1 MPSSSSYFS
10 PKLFKFLRDLAVNN
24 NKAWFQENKP
34 RYEDDV
40 KEPLLRFISDFADH
54 LEKISEQFNAD
65 PRPNG
70 GSMFRIYRDARFA
83 KDKAPYKTH
92 AAAHFRHRV
101 GKDVHAPGFYLHLEP
116 GNCFMG
122 GGIWHPDPPAL
133 HKIRDAIIAKPDDW
147 KKVIKSGLV
156 IEGDALTRAP
166 QGYRA
171 DHPFVED
178 LKRKDFFTSIHF
190 SDKDACA
197 GDFIKRYADACRMS
211 VPLMKFLTHAVEL
224 PF

>member
-1 MPSSSSYFS
+1 MSNNHLT
-10 PKLFKFLRDLAVNN
+10 PKLFKFLRDLAANN
-24 NKAWFQENKP
+24 NKEWFLENKP
-34 RYEDDV
+34 RYEDHV
-40 KEPLLRFISDFADH
+40 KEPLLQFISDFADH

-70 GSMFRIYRDARFA
+70 GSMFRIYRDARFG
-83 KDKAPYKTH
+83 KDKSPYKTH

-101 GKDVHAPGFYLHLEP
+101 GKNVHAPGFYLHLEP

-133 HKIRDAIIAKPDDW
+133 HKIRSAIVAKRSAW
-147 KKVIKSGLV
+147 GKVLKAGIV
-156 IEGDALTRAP
+156 VEGDTLSRAP
-166 QGYRA
+166 QGFRA
-171 DHPFVED
+171 DDPHVDD
-178 LKRKDFFTSIHF
+178 LKRKDFFTAVAF
-190 SDKDACA
+190 SDKEACSA
-197 GDFIKRYADACRMS
+197 DFIKHYADACRAT

>member
-1 MPSSSSYFS
+1 MAGGTRYFS
-10 PKLFKFLRDLAVNN
+10 PKLFKFLDELAQNN
-24 NKAWFQENKP
+24 NKAWFADNKS
-34 RYEDDV
+34 RYESDV
-40 KEPLLRFISDFADH
+40 KEPLLNFISDFADY
-54 LEKISEQFNAD
+54 LEEISEQFNAD
-65 PRPNG
+65 PRTNG

-116 GNCFMG
+116 GRCFMG

-133 HKIRDAIIAKPDDW
+133 RKIRDAIVDKPDDW
-147 KKVIKSGLV
+147 KKVLKSGLV
-156 IEGDALTRAP
+156 IEGDTLSRAP

-171 DHPFVED
+171 DDPFVED
-178 LKRKDFFTSIHF
+178 LKRKDFFTSIAF
-190 SDKDACA
+190 TDKQACSA
-197 GDFIKRYADACRMS
+197 DFMQRYAGACKAT
-211 VPLMKFLTHAVEL
+211 VPLMRFLTHAVEL

>member
-1 MPSSSSYFS
+1 MAASKSHFG
-10 PKLFKFLRDLAVNN
+10 PKLFKFLRDLAANN
-24 NKAWFQENKP
+24 NKPWFQDNKP

-40 KEPLLRFISDFADH
+40 KEPLLSFISDFADH
-54 LEKISEQFNAD
+54 LEKISEQFNSD

-83 KDKAPYKTH
+83 RDKDPYKTH

-133 HKIRDAIIAKPDDW
+133 RKIRDAIVAKPDDW
-147 KKVIKSGLV
+147 KKVLKSGLV
-156 IEGDALTRAP
+156 IEGDTLTRAP

-171 DHPFVED
+171 DHSFVDD
-178 LKRKDFFTSIHF
+178 LKRKDFFTSIAF
-190 SDKDACA
+190 SDKEACSP
-197 GDFIKRYADACRMS
+197 DFIKRYADACKQS

>member
-1 MPSSSSYFS
+1 MAASSSHFG
-10 PKLFKFLRDLAVNN
+10 PKLFKFLRDLAANN
-24 NKAWFQENKP
+24 NKTWFQENKP

-40 KEPLLRFISDFADH
+40 KEPLLNFISDFADH

-83 KDKAPYKTH
+83 KDKDPYKTH

-116 GNCFMG
+116 RNCFMG

-133 HKIRDAIIAKPDDW
+133 RKIRDAIVAKPDDW
-147 KKVIKSGLV
+147 KKVLKSGLV

-171 DHPFVED
+171 DHPFVDD
-178 LKRKDFFTSIHF
+178 LKRKDFFTSIAF
-190 SDKDACA
+190 SDKEACSA
-197 GDFIKRYADACRMS
+197 DFIKRYAQACKQS
-211 VPLMKFLTHAVEL
+211 APLIKFLTHAVEL

>member
-1 MPSSSSYFS
+1 MAISNSYFS
-10 PKLFKFLRDLAVNN
+10 PKLFKFLRELSANN
-24 NKAWFQENKP
+24 SKQWFQENKP
-34 RYEDDV
+34 RYEDNV

-122 GGIWHPDPPAL
+122 GGIWHPDPAAL
-133 HKIRDAIIAKPDDW
+133 HKIRDAIVAKPEQW

-156 IEGDALTRAP
+156 IQGDALMRAP

-171 DHPFVED
+171 DHPFVAD
-178 LKRKDFFTSIHF
+178 LKRKDFFTSIPF
-190 SDKDACA
+190 SDKEACA
-197 GDFIKRYADACRMS
+197 DDFIERYTGACRTS

>member
-1 MPSSSSYFS
+1 MATRSSHFG
-10 PKLFKFLRDLAVNN
+10 PKLFRFLRDLAANN

-40 KEPLLRFISDFADH
+40 KEPLLNFISDFADH
-54 LEKISEQFNAD
+54 LEKITEQFNSD

-83 KDKAPYKTH
+83 KDKEPYKTH

-133 HKIRDAIIAKPDDW
+133 RKIRDAIVAKPDDW
-147 KKVIKSGLV
+147 KKVLKSGLV
-156 IEGDALTRAP
+156 IEGDTLTRAP

-171 DHPFVED
+171 DHPFVDD
-178 LKRKDFFTSIHF
+178 LKRKDFFTSIAF
-190 SDKDACA
+190 SDKEACSA
-197 GDFIKRYADACRMS
+197 DFIKRYADACKKT
-211 VPLMKFLTHAVEL
+211 VPLMKFLTHAIEL